1 MGNIDDNVPI
11 CDELPTIDW
20 DENTNVILKNLDE
33 VCKCDSDVEDDD
45 NTKDDSSALNFN
57 TANDNLLSLKSY
69 ALSNGLSEMFDS
81 IMKIQDIMAEN
92 QCNII
97 TKQTTITDYFK

>member
-1 MGNIDDNVPI
+1 MLF
-11 CDELPTIDW
+11 DELPTIDW
-20 DENTNVILKNLDE
+20 DENTNVILKN
-33 VCKCDSDVEDDD
+33 VEDDD
-45 NTKDDSSALNFN
+45 NTKDDSSTLNFN
-57 TANDNLLSLKSY
+57 TANENLLSLKFN